1 MKKLFYMLCIVV
13 IIVIIGILAYQRIVH
28 QRTQVIPQNAQ
39 TIIPTAPQL
48 QQQEVSSSEVIPENI
63 QSGITLLSD
72 EVLVED
78 IQADLNGDNKEDKII
93 AAKKLSDQFIYL
105 FIFLQDSE
113 AQTFTRAVEIKT
125 EATHAKTLSVYTLM
139 VQEYTYPVIVYNGMN
154 ADSMQVFG
162 MYRLEID
169 EDKIISIYSLADI
182 QADGQIILKNEQDN
196 SIADYTIS
204 AYYSDKDAPN
214 TLNQI
219 EKQYTWNAKK
229 EFFVQT
235 KETKIPGKKI
245 ESQFLQKFQ
254 TGDSNSFQEFL
265 DGLWYQPSAK
275 RDQNRSIFFNRS
287 ENEII
292 FSVNN
297 IQELFTIDS
306 ITPRRFG
313 IYFSTKNASIS
324 SIHRRI
330 SIELLGIDEVHIRVI
345 DDIARLKIGV
355 ASNWDG
361 SYRKI
366 SNTVREVQSSIT
378 FDNIKKILT
387 ADEKIWTS
395 AEGYSLY
402 FSDNSYRFLQD
413 TAENSGWYTILQIKG
428 NTVLQLKD
436 TENNERFFNLILDNA
451 GKRLSLIEVSVTLS
465 GIIPIGSS
473 PLIFK

>member
-125 EATHAKTLSVYTLM
+125 EATHAKTLSVYTLT
-139 VQEYTYPVIVYNGMN
+139 VQEYQYPVIVYSGMN

-162 MYRLEID
+162 MYRLGID

-196 SIADYTIS
+196 SISDYTVS

>member
-1 MKKLFYMLCIVV
+1 M
-13 IIVIIGILAYQRIVH
+13 
-28 QRTQVIPQNAQ
+28 
-39 TIIPTAPQL
+39 
-48 QQQEVSSSEVIPENI
+48 
-63 QSGITLLSD
+63 
-72 EVLVED
+72 
-78 IQADLNGDNKEDKII
+78 NGDNKEDKII

-162 MYRLEID
+162 MYRLGID

-196 SIADYTIS
+196 SISDYTIS

>member
-162 MYRLEID
+162 MYRLGID

-196 SIADYTIS
+196 SISDYTIS

-436 TENNERFFNLILDNA
+436 TENKERFFNLILDNA

>member
-162 MYRLEID
+162 MYRLGID

-196 SIADYTIS
+196 SISDYTIS

-387 ADEKIWTS
+387 TDEKIWTS

>member
-162 MYRLEID
+162 MYRLGID

-196 SIADYTIS
+196 SISDYTIS

-219 EKQYTWNAKK
+219 EKQYTWNEKK
-229 EFFVQT
+229 KLFEQT
-235 KETKIPGKKI
+235 KEIKIPGKRI

-275 RDQNRSIFFNRS
+275 RDQNRSIFFNRF

>member
-72 EVLVED
+72 EVLIED

-162 MYRLEID
+162 MYRLGID

-196 SIADYTIS
+196 SISDYTIS

-219 EKQYTWNAKK
+219 EKQYTWNVKK

-387 ADEKIWTS
+387 ADDKIWTS

>member
-162 MYRLEID
+162 MYRLGID

-196 SIADYTIS
+196 SLSDYTIS

-292 FSVNN
+292 FSANN

>member
-162 MYRLEID
+162 MYRLGID

-196 SIADYTIS
+196 SISDYTVS

-413 TAENSGWYTILQIKG
+413 TVENSGWYTILQIKG

>member
-1 MKKLFYMLCIVV
+1 MKKLFYMLCVVV

-162 MYRLEID
+162 MYRLGID

-196 SIADYTIS
+196 SISDYTIS

-313 IYFSTKNASIS
+313 VYFSTKNASIS

>member
-1 MKKLFYMLCIVV
+1 MKKLFYMRCIVV

-162 MYRLEID
+162 MYRLGID

-196 SIADYTIS
+196 SISDYTIS

>member
-162 MYRLEID
+162 MYRLGID

-196 SIADYTIS
+196 SISDYTVS

-428 NTVLQLKD
+428 KTVLQLKD

>member
-162 MYRLEID
+162 MYRLGID

-196 SIADYTIS
+196 SISDYTVS

>member
-1 MKKLFYMLCIVV
+1 M
-13 IIVIIGILAYQRIVH
+13 
-28 QRTQVIPQNAQ
+28 IPQNAQ

-162 MYRLEID
+162 MYRLGID

-196 SIADYTIS
+196 SISDYTIS

>member
-162 MYRLEID
+162 MYRLGID

-196 SIADYTIS
+196 SISDYTIS

-324 SIHRRI
+324 SIHRR
-330 SIELLGIDEVHIRVI
+330 IDEVHIRVI

>member
-13 IIVIIGILAYQRIVH
+13 IIVIIGILVYQRIVH

-162 MYRLEID
+162 MYRLGID

-182 QADGQIILKNEQDN
+182 LADGQIILKNEQDN
-196 SIADYTIS
+196 SISDYTIS

>member
-162 MYRLEID
+162 MYRLGID

-196 SIADYTIS
+196 SISDYTIS

-402 FSDNSYRFLQD
+402 FSDNSDRFLQD

>member
-1 MKKLFYMLCIVV
+1 M
-13 IIVIIGILAYQRIVH
+13 YQRIIRERH
-28 QRTQVIPQNAQ
+28 QVIPQSAQ
-39 TIIPTAPQL
+39 TIIPVAPCL
-48 QQQEVSSSEVIPENI
+48 QQQVSSSETIPENT
-63 QSGITLLSD
+63 QSVITLFSD
-72 EVLVED
+72 EILVDD
-78 IQADLNGDNKEDKII
+78 IQADMNGDNKEDKII

-162 MYRLEID
+162 MYRLGID

-196 SIADYTIS
+196 SISDYTIS

-219 EKQYTWNAKK
+219 EKQYTWNVKK

>member
-72 EVLVED
+72 EVLIED

-162 MYRLEID
+162 MYRLGID

-196 SIADYTIS
+196 SISDYTIS

-219 EKQYTWNAKK
+219 EKQYTWNVKK

-436 TENNERFFNLILDNA
+436 SENNERFFNLILDNA

>member
-28 QRTQVIPQNAQ
+28 QRTQVILQNAQ

-162 MYRLEID
+162 MYRLGID

-196 SIADYTIS
+196 SISDYTVS

>member
-162 MYRLEID
+162 MYRLGID

-196 SIADYTIS
+196 SISDYTIS

-436 TENNERFFNLILDNA
+436 TENNERFFNLMLDNA

>member
-162 MYRLEID
+162 MYRLGID

-196 SIADYTIS
+196 SISDYTIS

-436 TENNERFFNLILDNA
+436 TENNEHFFNLILDNA

>member
-13 IIVIIGILAYQRIVH
+13 IIVIIGILVYQRIVH

-39 TIIPTAPQL
+39 TIIPTVPQL

-162 MYRLEID
+162 MYRLGID

-196 SIADYTIS
+196 SISDYTIS

>member
-162 MYRLEID
+162 MYRLGID

-196 SIADYTIS
+196 SISDYTVS

-275 RDQNRSIFFNRS
+275 RDQNRSIYFNRS

-413 TAENSGWYTILQIKG
+413 TVENSGWYTILQIKG

>member
-162 MYRLEID
+162 MYRLGID

-196 SIADYTIS
+196 SISDYTIS

-229 EFFVQT
+229 EFCGQT

>member
-13 IIVIIGILAYQRIVH
+13 IIVIIGILVYQRIVH

-162 MYRLEID
+162 MYRLGID

-196 SIADYTIS
+196 SISDYTIS

-313 IYFSTKNASIS
+313 VYFSTKNASIS

>member
-162 MYRLEID
+162 MYRLGID

-196 SIADYTIS
+196 SISDYTIS

-313 IYFSTKNASIS
+313 IYYSTKNASIS

>member
-162 MYRLEID
+162 MYRLGID

-196 SIADYTIS
+196 SISDYTIS

-313 IYFSTKNASIS
+313 IYFSIS

>member
-1 MKKLFYMLCIVV
+1 M
-13 IIVIIGILAYQRIVH
+13 
-28 QRTQVIPQNAQ
+28 
-39 TIIPTAPQL
+39 

-162 MYRLEID
+162 MYRLGID

-196 SIADYTIS
+196 SISDYTIS

>member
-13 IIVIIGILAYQRIVH
+13 IIVIIGILVYQRIVH

-162 MYRLEID
+162 MYRLGID

-196 SIADYTIS
+196 SISDYTIS

-254 TGDSNSFQEFL
+254 TEDSNSFQEFL

>member
-72 EVLVED
+72 EVLIED

-162 MYRLEID
+162 MYRLGID

-196 SIADYTIS
+196 SISDYTIS

-219 EKQYTWNAKK
+219 EKQYTWNVKK

-366 SNTVREVQSSIT
+366 SNTVREAQSNT
-378 FDNIKKILT
+378 TLDNIKKILT